1 MKDRPFEGDT
11 WLIQLTLTLEM
22 TTAKVFETS
31 VAVNNSPFQDC
42 NHPDDHIRPDYYPLL
57 VTPYH
62 HECCIVLS
70 S

>member
-1 MKDRPFEGDT
+1 MKARPFEGHT
-11 WLIQLTLTLEM
+11 WLIQLTLTLKM

-31 VAVNNSPFQDC
+31 VAFNNSPIEDC
-42 NHPDDHIRPDYYPLL
+42 NHPDDHIRPDYYRLFF
-57 VTPYH
+57 TPYY